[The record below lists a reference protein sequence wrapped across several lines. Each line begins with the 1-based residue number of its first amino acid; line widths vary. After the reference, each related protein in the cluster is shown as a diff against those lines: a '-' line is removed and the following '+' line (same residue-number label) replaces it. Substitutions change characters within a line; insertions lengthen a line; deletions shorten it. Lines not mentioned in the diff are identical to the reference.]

1 MMNRSVMQRQMF
13 KDGGAAGFPDLSGD
27 GKVTQKDILMG
38 RGVVGMQMGGDPMM
52 AMNAQQDTAMP
63 PMAAS
68 AMPPMAASA
77 MPPMAAPAD
86 NPEAIM
92 QAGAGELDPAQVEQ
106 LLTMASESMGDP
118 EQAGSYEEMM
128 NLVRGDQA
136 SIQERRAE
144 LANLVGEQDAMQTP
158 ESVLAL
164 LQPVVQVASMS
175 PEQEVDRGIGA
186 LAEQEMQQPVAG
198 NMAGGIMSMMGG

>member
-27 GKVTQKDILMG
+27 GKITQKDILMG

-52 AMNAQQDTAMP
+52 AMNAQQDT
-63 PMAAS
+63 

>member
-52 AMNAQQDTAMP
+52 AMNAQQDT
-63 PMAAS
+63 

>member
-1 MMNRSVMQRQMF
+1 MF

-52 AMNAQQDTAMP
+52 AMNAQQDT
-63 PMAAS
+63 